1 MLHVELRGDLLYY
14 IVQKTDKRQFNANE
28 IKGVLSWYEPL
39 VSLIQQNS
47 IKKFVSSNIN
57 KTVHKLKELSAN
69 EY

>member
-14 IVQKTDKRQFNANE
+14 IVQKTDKRQINANE

-47 IKKFVSSNIN
+47 
-57 KTVHKLKELSAN
+57 T
-69 EY
+69 